1 MIAKNIRIV
10 KNQFKM
16 IPDTHRLFVEVSDF
30 YKQNMNIYTSNEANP
45 EPLELSF
52 NPMKIAEMQMILE
65 IVINLNQKFPDSVFY
80 LYEHRDYE
88 FKEFES
94 GDCHDHILLD
104 NGYDTW
110 YQLFIP
116 KELINR
122 DLLSVLSDLSYFMD

>member
-1 MIAKNIRIV
+1 MIARNIRV
-10 KNQFKM
+10 VRDQFKL

-30 YKQNMNIYTSNEANP
+30 YKQNTNIYTSSEANP

-65 IVINLNQKFPDSVFY
+65 IVINLNQKFPDSLFY
-80 LYEHRDYE
+80 LYEHRDYDY
-88 FKEFES
+88 KESNPEY
-94 GDCHDHILLD
+94 HDHILSD
-104 NGYDTW
+104 GVCYNTW